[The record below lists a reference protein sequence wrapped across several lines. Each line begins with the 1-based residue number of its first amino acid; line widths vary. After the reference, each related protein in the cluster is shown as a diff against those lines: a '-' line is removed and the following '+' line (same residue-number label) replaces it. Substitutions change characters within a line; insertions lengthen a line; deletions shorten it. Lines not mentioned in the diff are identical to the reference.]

1 MKKMKTKNKC
11 LVTSLAI
18 IAMLM
23 MSLGVKAQDVL
34 IDPESGNV
42 VSTVTNREE
51 TGFALGLGALW
62 RHEQLA
68 LSLNATDRDNIEAGE
83 IKADRNSNQRNHR
96 KAVIN
101 I

>member
-51 TGFALGLGALW
+51 TGFALGLGAETNVTKPLFI
-62 RHEQLA
+62 
-68 LSLNATDRDNIEAGE
+68 NY
-83 IKADRNSNQRNHR
+83 IKHYKSYTL
-96 KAVIN
+96 
-101 I
+101 